1 MYTIM
6 AIKLSPRTKI
16 APTVQEILTK
26 YGCIIKVRLG
36 LHEASTDACSTT
48 GLILL
53 ELLTDEKDMIIKLSE
68 ELNSLEYVTAKLLE
82 L

>member
-6 AIKLSPRTKI
+6 AIKLSPRNKI
-16 APTVQEILTK
+16 APTVQEILTR

-36 LHEASTDACSTT
+36 LHEASVDACSAF

-53 ELLTDEKDMIIKLSE
+53 ELLGDEKNQIIKLTE
-68 ELNSLEYVTAKLLE
+68 ELNSLEYVTAKLIE
-82 L
+82 I